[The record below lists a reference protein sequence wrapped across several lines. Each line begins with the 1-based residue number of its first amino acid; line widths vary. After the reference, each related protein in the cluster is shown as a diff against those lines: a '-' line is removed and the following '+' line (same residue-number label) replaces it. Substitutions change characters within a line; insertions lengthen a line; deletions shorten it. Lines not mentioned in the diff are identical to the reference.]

1 MRLRHLSDIEIQ
13 ALLDRRT
20 VLEPPEVPGTVYLKD
35 LDSQEHLDHCP
46 VCKAE
51 LETYRELYAGL
62 GRSEVSYLPRN
73 FATKVTFSL
82 PPFRAQRTRARL
94 QLASIWATSLL
105 AGLAWL
111 LGRVDWSILAARAIT
126 TMLGWWCHTKTMVA
140 VFWATIPRPDF
151 DLTRLLTPVHGL
163 ADSITKALANE
174 AGPAHVVLVAGLI
187 LLMAA
192 WLDYIY
198 LGSLR
203 HRR

>member
-1 MRLRHLSDIEIQ
+1 MRLRHLTDIEIQ

-20 VLEPPEVPGTVYLKD
+20 VLEPPEVPGAIYLKD

-46 VCKAE
+46 ACQAE

-62 GRSEVSYLPRN
+62 GRSRVSYLPRN

-94 QLASIWATSLL
+94 QLATIWATSLL
-105 AGLAWL
+105 AGMAWL

-126 TMLGWWCHTKTMVA
+126 ATLGWWCHTKATVA
-140 VFWATIPRPDF
+140 VFWALIPRPDL
-151 DLTRLLTPVHGL
+151 DLARLLTPVHGL
-163 ADSITKALANE
+163 SDSITRALGSE
-174 AGPAHVVLVAGLI
+174 AGPAPIVLVAGLV

-192 WLDYIY
+192 WLDRIY
-198 LGSLR
+198 LGSLL
-203 HRR
+203 RRR

>member
-1 MRLRHLSDIEIQ
+1 MRLRHLTDIEIQ

-20 VLEPPEVPGTVYLKD
+20 VLEPPEVPGPIYLKD

-62 GRSEVSYLPRN
+62 GRTEVSYLPRN

-94 QLASIWATSLL
+94 QLALIWATSLL
-105 AGLAWL
+105 VGLAWL
-111 LGRVDWSILAARAIT
+111 LGRVDWSVLAARAMT
-126 TMLGWWCHTKTMVA
+126 SAFGWWCQTKAMVT
-140 VFWATIPRPDF
+140 VFWAMFPRPDF
-151 DLTRLLTPVHGL
+151 DLTRLLTPVYGL
-163 ADSITKALANE
+163 SDSITKVLASE

-187 LLMAA
+187 LLMAV
-192 WLDYIY
+192 WLDLIY
-198 LGSLR
+198 LGSLL
-203 HRR
+203 HRL